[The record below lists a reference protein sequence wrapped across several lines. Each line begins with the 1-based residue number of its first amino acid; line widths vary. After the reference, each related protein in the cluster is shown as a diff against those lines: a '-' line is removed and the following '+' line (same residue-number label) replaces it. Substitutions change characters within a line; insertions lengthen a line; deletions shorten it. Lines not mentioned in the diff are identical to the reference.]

1 LLLPAR
7 ARRIT
12 ADGRR
17 EDCSAAALEPGQRIE
32 IRTGERIPA
41 DARVLEGRASIDAS
55 SLTGES
61 LPQAVERGDLVLAG
75 TIAVDGGCE
84 LEVEAVGAATR
95 VGSLAARIMEADRS
109 RAPIQRAVDR

>member
-1 LLLPAR
+1 
-7 ARRIT
+7 
-12 ADGRR
+12 
-17 EDCSAAALEPGQRIE
+17 
-32 IRTGERIPA
+32 TGERIPA
-41 DARVLEGRASIDAS
+41 DARVLDGRASIDAS

-61 LPQAVERGDLVLAG
+61 LPQAVERGDLGLAG

-109 RAPIQRAVDR
+109 RAPIQRAVDRVSVHFVAAILLLALFGGLAWWFVDPSRVFGV